1 VRRGLITGVLGRI
14 LLGAGVLIFLFVAYQ
29 LWGTSIAESH
39 SQSVL
44 RQQLDNQL
52 HRAGE
57 HPAATTTTT
66 KPPSPTSSTT
76 TTKPPSPTSSTT
88 SSSPGSSTTTTNPSE
103 GSPTVGPTITA
114 PNDGNP
120 VGILTIAKI
129 GLSKVIVQGD
139 STDDL
144 QRGPGHYPGTP
155 LPGEQGNAA
164 IAGHRTTYGAPFYN
178 LDELASGNLIQV
190 QTVQGLFTYE
200 VTTTQ
205 VVSPSDTAVVDNTS
219 TPQLTLTTCN
229 PRFSASTRLV
239 VHARL
244 INRPPAP
251 TALAPKAPPRS
262 RPHPGT
268 GAAASSNDLAGG
280 SHDNLTP
287 VIGLGLLSAVVI
299 AAMFVVARRRR
310 RWTQRWLVYAV
321 GGAASLVALFFFFGA
336 VSPLLPASF

>member
-1 VRRGLITGVLGRI
+1 MRRGLITGVLGRI

-29 LWGTSIAESH
+29 LWGTGIAESH

-44 RQQLDNQL
+44 RQQLDNEL
-52 HRAGE
+52 HRTGE
-57 HPAATTTTT
+57 HPASTTTTT
-66 KPPSPTSSTT
+66 PSSSTSTTTPSTTSTTATTSTSTT
-76 TTKPPSPTSSTT
+76 TT
-88 SSSPGSSTTTTNPSE
+88 PSE

-114 PNDGNP
+114 PNDGSP
-120 VGILTIAKI
+120 VGLLSIAKI
-129 GLSKVIVQGD
+129 GLSKVIVQGT

-144 QRGPGHYPGTP
+144 RQGPGHYPGTP

-178 LDELASGNLIQV
+178 LDELAPGDLIQIR
-190 QTVQGLFTYE
+190 TVQGLFTYK

-244 INRPPAP
+244 TTAPAP
-251 TALAPKAPPRS
+251 TALPPKAPPRS
-262 RPHPGT
+262 RTHPGT
-268 GAAASSNDLAGG
+268 GASASANDLAGG
-280 SHDNLTP
+280 SQDDLTP
-287 VIGLGLLSAVVI
+287 VIALGLLSAVVI
-299 AAMFVVARRRR
+299 TVMFVVARRRR
-310 RWTQRWLVYAV
+310 RRTQRWLVYAV